1 MNVPVWMTILVAGV
15 SGLASAMLTAIL
27 SPLLTSRLQLRNW
40 RRQRVFELKYEA
52 FQSAIDAI
60 TAYAAD
66 AMDAGLQSNK
76 PKYGGLT
83 RAVEMRPETAAKM
96 DSARG
101 LVSAFF
107 SEQTYQFYDE
117 AIRANISFETIPNTD
132 FEAAKNR
139 AFAAMAQELGLRVQ

>member
-1 MNVPVWMTILVAGV
+1 MNVPVWLTILIAGV
-15 SGLASAMLTAIL
+15 SGLASAILTAIL
-27 SPLLTSRLQLRNW
+27 SPMLTARLQQKNW
-40 RRQRVFELKYEA
+40 RRQKVFELKYQA

-66 AMDAGLQSNK
+66 AMDAGLQSAK
-76 PKYGGLT
+76 PEYKGLV

-107 SEQTYQFYDE
+107 SDQT
-117 AIRANISFETIPNTD
+117 
-132 FEAAKNR
+132 
-139 AFAAMAQELGLRVQ
+139 